1 MVREYVKVDAEAIEH
16 MARWCDS
23 QFRGIGDES
32 FQNYSLLRDYISGPL
47 DGEMRADL
55 TWGEMLD
62 RAKAWREGR

>member
-1 MVREYVKVDAEAIEH
+1 MVREYVKVDSDMIEH

-32 FQNYSLLRDYISGPL
+32 FENYSLLRDYISGPL
-47 DGEMRADL
+47 GGEMRADL